1 MKIIGLSGKN
11 IINLV
16 HFISNINMINNIE
29 INNLNNSKEF
39 NLLSEINIQKN
50 LIYEPNLLYYSNEY
64 FNNIIINS
72 FDIYIEKGEK
82 LNKKADI
89 YFLENK
95 NYLGQLNVLFFKLDK
110 FNCLFN
116 NNCYNDGKFIII
128 SPDLSNLPDKN
139 FIEFYFNYLISV
151 KVLEYNNNNYFK

>member
-29 INNLNNSKEF
+29 INFLDNNKEF

-50 LIYEPNLLYYSNEY
+50 LIYEPNLLYYSNQH
-64 FNNIIINS
+64 FNDNIINS
-72 FDIYIEKGEK
+72 FDIYIEKGQK

-110 FNCLFN
+110 FNFLFN
-116 NNCYNDGKFIII
+116 NNYYNDEEYIII
-128 SPDLSNLPDKN
+128 SPDFPNLPDKN
-139 FIEFYFNYLISV
+139 FIEFYFNYLISI
-151 KVLEYNNNNYFK
+151 KLLEYNTNNYFK